1 MSHELKET
9 FVANLGEWEWDE
21 SWQSFSEL
29 DPEFFRAS
37 VGLKAVPK
45 KSRHLSP
52 KVQGLIALAVNS
64 SSTHL
69 YAPGIRANIKEAL
82 ANGATGAEIK
92 EIIQLTSTLGVHAC
106 NVGVPTL
113 VEVMK
118 EEGLYD
124 SHPTAGKPL
133 DASKLQLQK
142 DFTQKRGYW
151 HSFWEEF
158 LALDPDFFAAYTTFS
173 SVPWLPDDTKNKNL
187 GVLEPKFKE
196 LIYCA
201 FDAAATHLYRPGL
214 KEHMRNALRYGA
226 TVEEILEV
234 LEIASHLSIHTAN
247 LAYPILAEEL
257 KSKH

>member
-21 SWQSFSEL
+21 SWQSFLEL

-52 KVQGLIALAVNS
+52 KVQGFIALAVNS

-187 GVLEPKFKE
+187 GVLEPKVSRSNRAVFCIV
-196 LIYCA
+196 LTYIGQR
-201 FDAAATHLYRPGL
+201 T
-214 KEHMRNALRYGA
+214 NILR
-226 TVEEILEV
+226 I
-234 LEIASHLSIHTAN
+234 
-247 LAYPILAEEL
+247 
-257 KSKH
+257 